1 MTKLANNNTNSGPS
15 NSGPPNSGLGDM
27 WLTVLL
33 WLVLMVGAIIMRPI
47 LPIDETRY
55 LTVAWEMHTSG
66 SYLVPHLNGE
76 LYSHKPPLLFWLMN
90 AGWAIFG
97 VSAEWGRMVAP
108 LFGLG
113 SLWLTAKMANALWPD
128 AGKDILSLR
137 RGLAPLILLSGV
149 YWSVFSTMT
158 MFDMMLAFS
167 TLVSLLGV
175 VGGWRAYVND
185 NNSSWDFWK
194 NVALIG
200 IGLGLGGLS
209 KGPAILL
216 HVLPVYIFAPFWGP
230 LLTGKKPTSWVKWYT
245 SIPITILIGVGI
257 TLGWAIP
264 AAIVGGPEY
273 RDAIFVGQTAGRMV
287 KSFAHQ
293 RPPWWFLQYLPLLL
307 LPWFAWPR
315 LWRAVGF
322 KKSWNEKTGFRASL
336 SDGGVRFLII
346 WFGVTLVAFSAIS
359 GKQLHYLLPEFPAIA
374 LFAGFLLSNIKKPEG
389 ETTSKR
395 KHMVPALVLA
405 GLSGIILLAWA
416 ALPIIE
422 TYVPRMPSWAYEVAP
437 IWMVPALLLAL
448 GAAFVSVPDIR
459 SEVRLISIT
468 AASLIVFTHMM
479 AAPALRHAYDLSFPA
494 RLIADWQNDGKK
506 MAYVGKYNGEFHF
519 LGRLEK
525 PLLVLPSMSAAIKWA
540 AENPDAIVID
550 VVRKNE
556 IKADP
561 IAFFPYR
568 GKYLVMWESRR
579 LKNVK

>member
-1 MTKLANNNTNSGPS
+1 MNSNTRSGP
-15 NSGPPNSGLGDM
+15 NDM

-33 WLVLMVGAIIMRPI
+33 WMVLVVGAIIMRPL

-66 SYLVPHLNGE
+66 SYMVPHLNGE
-76 LYSHKPPLLFWLMN
+76 LYSHKPPLLFWLIN
-90 AGWAIFG
+90 IGWAIFG
-97 VSAEWGRMVAP
+97 VSTEWARLVAP

-128 AGKDILSLR
+128 VSKDVLSMR

-175 VGGWRAYVND
+175 VGGWRAYVN

-216 HVLPVYIFAPFWGP
+216 HVLPVYLLAPFWGP
-230 LLTGKKPTSWVKWYT
+230 LLTGEKPKSWVKWYT
-245 SIPITILIGVGI
+245 SVPIAILIGVGI
-257 TLGWAIP
+257 ALCWAIP
-264 AAIVGGPEY
+264 AAIIGGPEY

-322 KKSWNEKTGFRASL
+322 KKSWREKTGFRASL
-336 SDGGVRFLII
+336 TDGGVRFLVI

-374 LFAGFLLSNIKKPEG
+374 LFVSFLLSNIKKSENK
-389 ETTSKR
+389 TTSKR

-405 GLSGIILLAWA
+405 ALAGIILLAWA

-422 TYVPRMPSWAYEVAP
+422 TYVPRMPSWAYEAAP
-437 IWMVPALLLAL
+437 IWMVPALLLAV

-459 SEVRLISIT
+459 SEVRIIAIT
-468 AASLIVFTHMM
+468 AASVIVFTHMA

-494 RLIADWQNDGKK
+494 QIISDWQNDGKK
-506 MAYVGKYNGEFHF
+506 MAYVGKYHGEFHF

-525 PLLVLPSMSAAIKWA
+525 PLLVLPHMAAAIKWA
-540 AENPDAIVID
+540 DENPDGIIID
-550 VVRKNE
+550 VVRQSE

-568 GKYLVMWESRR
+568 GKYLVVWEARS